1 MGRIEADAR
10 DIEGTLKRTGYNLKH
25 GFTWRGALTSPFR
38 RGPPKSTGK
47 SDIAPVFTNDYTPR
61 TPSKSPTRAKGG
73 RSLSPKSAPAQGGSS
88 VNGLFEKKEKK
99 GADAASPPARPRSA
113 GHVPEGFDDQ
123 LDVLDSLMDG
133 LNTQALAINAE
144 LRQQNEGIEVLADR
158 IEPAA
163 VEVASQ
169 SSQIKRRFRVKG

>member
-10 DIEGTLKRTGYNLKH
+10 EIEGTLKRTGYNLKH

-38 RGPPKSTGK
+38 RGAPKLTGK

-61 TPSKSPTRAKGG
+61 TPSKSPTRARGG
-73 RSLSPKSAPAQGGSS
+73 KSVSPKPAPAQGSRGT
-88 VNGLFEKKEKK
+88 NGISEKKEKK
-99 GADAASPPARPRSA
+99 GADGASPAAKPRSA

-133 LNTQALAINAE
+133 LNAQALAINAE

-163 VEVASQ
+163 VEVTSQ
-169 SSQIKRRFRVKG
+169 SNQIKRRFRIK

>member
-1 MGRIEADAR
+1 MGRIEAHAR
-10 DIEGTLKRTGYNLKH
+10 EIEGTLKRTGYNLKH

-38 RGPPKSTGK
+38 RGAPKPTGK
-47 SDIAPVFTNDYTPR
+47 PDIAPVFTNDYTPR

-73 RSLSPKSAPAQGGSS
+73 KSISPKSAPAQGGSS
-88 VNGLFEKKEKK
+88 ADTARK
-99 GADAASPPARPRSA
+99 GADAASPAAKPRSA
-113 GHVPEGFDDQ
+113 GHVPDGFDDQ

-133 LNTQALAINAE
+133 LNAQALAINAE

-169 SSQIKRRFRVKG
+169 SSQIKRRFRVK